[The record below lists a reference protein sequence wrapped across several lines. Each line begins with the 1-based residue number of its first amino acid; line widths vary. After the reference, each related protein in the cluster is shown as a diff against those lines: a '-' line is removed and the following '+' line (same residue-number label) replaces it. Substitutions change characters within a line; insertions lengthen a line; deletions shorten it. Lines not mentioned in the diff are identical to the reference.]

1 MKITKR
7 QLKRI
12 IKEEKRKLL
21 NELSPGAE
29 GIAAM
34 GGGTPADRGTA
45 AVMQDDRDAITAAHD
60 WRDGIEQFIYDH
72 LAGGGDDMKD
82 EGRYIVKAL
91 EMIRQDIQDEMR
103 GSMR

>member
-7 QLKRI
+7 QLRRI
-12 IKEEKRKLL
+12 IKEEKRTILK
-21 NELSPGAE
+21 EITPGAA

-34 GGGTPADRGTA
+34 GGGTPADRGAA
-45 AVMQDDRDAITAAHD
+45 AVMQDDRDALTATHD
-60 WRDGIEQFIYDH
+60 WRDGIEQFIYET
-72 LAGGGDDMKD
+72 LGEDDMKA

-103 GSMR
+103 GPVR